1 MTFQR
6 RSLLL
11 GATLLL
17 AGCGGQQQP
26 PQQPPKVGVITLK
39 DEPVTLTSELPGRI
53 TAAETSE
60 IRPQISGVIRQRLFT
75 EGSMV
80 RAGQILYVIEDAPY
94 RAALGTAQGNLGK
107 AQAAIEATRLQAER
121 YRDLIGIN
129 AVSRQDLDNA
139 ESTARQAQADVAA
152 QKSSVASARV
162 NMDFTRIRAPISG
175 RIGRSIFTP
184 GALVQTG
191 QADALATIVRTD
203 EVYVDVT
210 QSAAQMLDLKT
221 ALAQGGLTRGG
232 RDSARVQLLLP
243 NGKTYPIEGRL
254 GFSEVSADPA
264 TGSVTIRATFRNPD
278 GLLLPGMFVRA
289 KLVDGVRQKAILA
302 PQPGITRD
310 PRGRATAL
318 VVGAGNKVE
327 ARDVTVDRPIAD
339 KWVVT
344 SGLKAGDRLIVEGL
358 LNLRPGTVVQPGAPT
373 QIAAAPA
380 TKG

>member
-60 IRPQISGVIRQRLFT
+60 VRPQISGVIRQRLFT

-191 QADALATIVRTD
+191 QTDALATIVRTD

-232 RDSARVQLLLP
+232 RESARVQLLLP

>member
-60 IRPQISGVIRQRLFT
+60 VRPQISGVIRQRLFT

>member
-1 MTFQR
+1 
-6 RSLLL
+6 
-11 GATLLL
+11 
-17 AGCGGQQQP
+17 
-26 PQQPPKVGVITLK
+26 VITLK

-60 IRPQISGVIRQRLFT
+60 VRPQISGVIRQRLFT

-191 QADALATIVRTD
+191 QTDALATIVRTD

-232 RDSARVQLLLP
+232 RESARVQLLLP